1 MDITHLLVQV
11 IIAIVCAGLANL
23 LVPRRI
29 PGKLVG
35 LVLIGLAGVW
45 VGRWSADYLS
55 QQFGLNWAFLEWQLQ
70 GVEIVPAIIGCA
82 IVLYVVTAFL
92 SWGRYGGRG

>member
-1 MDITHLLVQV
+1 MDITRLLVQV
-11 IIAIVCAGLANL
+11 VIAIVCAGIANL

-29 PGKLVG
+29 PGKIVG
-35 LVLIGLAGVW
+35 LVVIGLVGVVLGEW
-45 VGRWSADYLS
+45 VVSFLASEYSFRLDLLDY
-55 QQFGLNWAFLEWQLQ
+55 QLQ
-70 GVEIVPAIIGCA
+70 GVAIIPAIIGSV